1 MVKMLVFK
9 DIDPIIVG
17 YIESRCD
24 FRNLSLT
31 SKYCNKLVIENKFF
45 QEWQF
50 LNSKDTINFLNACK
64 FGCLNISKYLFTE
77 NNAANECAFRWSCF
91 KGHLEV
97 CKFLI
102 QIDKNI
108 DIHAENEY
116 AFRWSCSD
124 GHLEVCKFLI
134 QLDKNIDIRAENEA
148 AFNWSKQNKHFEVYN
163 FLIQLD
169 KKN

>member
-50 LNSKDTINFLNACK
+50 LNSKDKINFLNACK

-77 NNAANECAFRWSCF
+77 N
-91 KGHLEV
+91 
-97 CKFLI
+97 
-102 QIDKNI
+102 KNI
-108 DIHAENEY
+108 NIHAEDEY
-116 AFRWSCSD
+116 AFRWSCEN

-134 QLDKNIDIRAENEA
+134 QLDKNIDIHAENEE
-148 AFNWSKQNKHFEVYN
+148 AFRWSKKNKHFEVYN

-169 KKN
+169 KKID